1 MRTARSQRDH
11 AQRHHESHLD
21 QPFEK
26 ARISCKLRAG
36 FKERQ
41 AMANAISKTAYY
53 TLACRAEDARKP
65 RPLCNDTFAFRFMDD
80 EARQVWARFQSFDRP
95 NASNAARHQIIDALV
110 QEELDREPN
119 ARVVVLGAGFDTRAY
134 RLHGGRWLEVDEPA
148 ILTHKDAKLPVT
160 EAKNPL
166 ERLPID
172 FASESLAQKLEPY
185 RDARRTHVIIE
196 GVLMYLSTAQRRDML
211 AVLRDVF
218 PHHAVYC
225 DLMRESFQREYS
237 RDLHAVLASM
247 GASFQDMS
255 DTPES
260 VFLETGYSAVSSTSV
275 PLRALELAGK
285 RVPAFIVR
293 RFMQPVRD
301 GYRIWKFERR

>member
-1 MRTARSQRDH
+1 MQAARRFQG
-11 AQRHHESHLD
+11 A
-21 QPFEK
+21 PT
-26 ARISCKLRAG
+26 
-36 FKERQ
+36 
-41 AMANAISKTAYY
+41 MANAISKTAYY

-65 RPLCNDTFAFRFMDD
+65 RPLCNDTFAARFMDD
-80 EARQVWARFQSFDRP
+80 EARRIWSNFQSFDRP

-110 QEELDREPN
+110 QEELDRAPD

-134 RLHGGRWLEVDEPA
+134 RLRGGRWLEVDEPA
-148 ILTHKDAKLPVT
+148 ILTLKDAKLPVT

-172 FASESLAQKLEPY
+172 FGTESLARKLQPY
-185 RDARRTHVIIE
+185 QDPRRTHVIIE

-211 AVLRDVF
+211 AVLQQVF

-237 RDLHAVLASM
+237 ADIHAVLASM
-247 GASFQDMS
+247 GASFQDMT

-260 VFLETGYSAVSSTSV
+260 LFLEAGYTAASSTSV
-275 PLRALELAGK
+275 PQRALELAGK
-285 RVPAFIVR
+285 RVPAFLVR